1 MDLTALHKGVIQL
14 AASAAAVFNISIA
27 PAAPQN
33 EGLLQSPEVIES
45 QNLPLQNISASPD
58 IAPAQS
64 LNAVTEP
71 ETEGLKM
78 VFKIPEVKAEEI
90 ITVEQPPV
98 VFTVTAPT
106 PKPAAESK
114 DKSETINSD
123 NKESAEKT
131 EPKASEKPK
140 SEELKK
146 EEIKSP
152 EPSSSPVSI
161 AGGSNADILFQMTN
175 DHRSK
180 IGKPALEKDERLC
193 KIAEGRAPQVN
204 GELSSGNLHKG
215 FKELNL
221 PYWATENIAAY
232 ATMKENFNFLV
243 TDYIHK
249 KAIESDAKYSC
260 TACSGT
266 SCSQIFSSFVSK

>member
-14 AASAAAVFNISIA
+14 AASAAAIFNISIA

-45 QNLPLQNISASPD
+45 QNLPLQTISASPD
-58 IAPAQS
+58 VAPPKS

-78 VFKIPEVKAEEI
+78 VFKLPETKPEEI
-90 ITVEQPPV
+90 VTVEQPPV
-98 VFTVTAPT
+98 IFTVQD
-106 PKPAAESK
+106 PKPSSK
-114 DKSETINSD
+114 PEEVLGPQEATA
-123 NKESAEKT
+123 SAEKT
-131 EPKASEKPK
+131 EEKPEPK
-140 SEELKK
+140 IPDKPQPEEPKK
-146 EEIKSP
+146 EETQSP
-152 EPSSSPVSI
+152 EPSASPISTSSS
-161 AGGSNADILFQMTN
+161 SNADILFQMTN
-175 DHRSK
+175 DHRAS

-221 PYWATENIAAY
+221 PYWATENIASY

-266 SCSQIFSSFVSK
+266 SCSQIFSSFISK